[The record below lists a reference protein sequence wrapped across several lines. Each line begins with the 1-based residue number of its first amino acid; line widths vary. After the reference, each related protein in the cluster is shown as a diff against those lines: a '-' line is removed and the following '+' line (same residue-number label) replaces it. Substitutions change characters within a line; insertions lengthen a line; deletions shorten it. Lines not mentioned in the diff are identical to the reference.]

1 MKRMASG
8 LVAFSIL
15 ALAAH
20 AHADLRKVGSFTAVD
35 LQGIGDVD
43 IEVGGALSVDVQG
56 PADLAAL
63 ISTTVKGG
71 TLVID
76 TPDDFSKKLKGRG
89 DINLKV
95 VIHVPALS
103 KVTLSGT
110 GEIEV
115 DGIQNKAFDVA
126 ILGTGALDLAGK
138 TENLRVNVSGTGQIK
153 AKELVASAVEL
164 SVAGTAQA
172 VLHASK
178 SFDVSVQ
185 GTAAVKVL
193 GKPATVKKTIVGTAA
208 IDIK

>member
-20 AHADLRKVGSFTAVD
+20 AHAEARKVGSFSAID
-35 LQGIGDVD
+35 LQGLMEVDVE
-43 IEVGGALSVDVQG
+43 IGGALSVDVQG

-63 ISTTVKGG
+63 VTTTVKGG

-89 DINLKV
+89 DIDLKV
-95 VIHVPALS
+95 VVHVPALA
-103 KVTLSGT
+103 KVTISGT
-110 GEIEV
+110 GAMDV
-115 DGIQNKAFDVA
+115 DGIQNRQLEVA
-126 ILGTGALDLAGK
+126 ILGTGSLELEGK
-138 TENLRVNVSGTGQIK
+138 TDALRVSVPGTGQIK

-164 SVAGTAQA
+164 SVPGTVQA

-178 SFDVSVQ
+178 SFEANVQ

-193 GKPATVKKTIVGTAA
+193 GKPATVKKNVVGTAV
-208 IDIK
+208 IDVK